1 MKNPHIIES
10 FGLTD
15 DLCENTT
22 RMTVCGKRELYLENY
37 KSILEYSDN
46 EILIQM
52 KRGKLAI
59 LGNDLMISYYSPT
72 IMKIFGVFRCIEY
85 R

>member
-1 MKNPHIIES
+1 MKNARFMET

-37 KSILEYSDN
+37 KAILEYYED
-46 EILIQM
+46 EIVVQM
-52 KRGKLAI
+52 NRGKLGI
-59 LGNDLMISYYSPT
+59 LGNDLKISYYSHT
-72 IMKIFGVFRCIEY
+72 IMKIFGELHCIEY